1 MYKGKKHDN
10 ITYTAVDVGIIV
22 VLVVLLVFIVIILL
36 TLSKTL
42 SKKTTDMIG
51 FVYKLPISKKV
62 VLEISY
68 VNLQPCRAT
77 DTT

>member
-1 MYKGKKHDN
+1 MYKGKKHGN
-10 ITYTAVDVGIIV
+10 IAYTAVDVGIIV

-36 TLSKTL
+36 TLSK
-42 SKKTTDMIG
+42 KTTDMIG
-51 FVYKLPISKKV
+51 FVHKLPISKKV

-68 VNLQPCRAT
+68 VNSQPCRAT

>member
-10 ITYTAVDVGIIV
+10 ITYTAVDVGILV

-36 TLSKTL
+36 TL

>member
-1 MYKGKKHDN
+1 MAKKHDN

-51 FVYKLPISKKV
+51 FVYKLPI
-62 VLEISY
+62 
-68 VNLQPCRAT
+68 
-77 DTT
+77 

>member
-10 ITYTAVDVGIIV
+10 IAYTAVDVGIIV

-36 TLSKTL
+36 TL

>member
-10 ITYTAVDVGIIV
+10 IAYTAVDEGIIV
-22 VLVVLLVFIVIILL
+22 VLVVVRLVFIVIILL
-36 TLSKTL
+36 TL

>member
-36 TLSKTL
+36 TL

>member
-10 ITYTAVDVGIIV
+10 IAYTAVDEGIIV

-36 TLSKTL
+36 TL